1 MSLVNLRLIFVIT
14 LLIREI
20 SISSLLL
27 CPALRRKGNK
37 IFGFKFNWTAL
48 CSSTERTDRQ
58 TNSQTERETDIDEKI
73 EKMGSGMVKCSSHWL
88 AAQKVHNSNLSIFIL
103 LLFSEKNEIEC

>member
-27 CPALRRKGNK
+27 CPALRRKVKK

-48 CSSTERTDRQ
+48 CSSSERTDRQ
-58 TNSQTERETDIDEKI
+58 TNSQTDIDEKI